1 VGISAK
7 KEEKLTYTLDLS
19 KALPVEVESAARDG
33 SKWKLQVKVPGIN
46 PVHAMSM
53 NFPLE
58 LADEIIGGETYYA
71 LLVEGQVRSDR
82 DGNPKLTGKTWDRW
96 YEVREWFGKERP
108 AQAATTGAANGSG
121 WSDEDLDSVRFADS
135 LRTAAIALAPSFTIA
150 REAEPHIPHVAET
163 IERLAAILHTAKAE
177 RAAMFAEAHPK
188 PDPVAEDP
196 SPDKVAPA
204 AAREPDAVIPAE
216 GLLPLRLRVPSGAD
230 LVKELAYFGL
240 AAQDADRLLKL
251 PVNEWRRLNP
261 TGRDGA
267 ATLAETWTAIAAA
280 RNREISAGVNPADDP
295 AQQEEIQW

>member
-1 VGISAK
+1 VGISAKK

-135 LRTAAIALAPSFTIA
+135 LRTAAIALAPGFTIA

-163 IERLAAILHTAKAE
+163 SERLAAILHTAKAE

-196 SPDKVAPA
+196 SPAKIAPA
-204 AAREPDAVIPAE
+204 AEESHEAAAPE
-216 GLLPLRLRVPSGAD
+216 GDLLPARLAIKDGAH
-230 LVKELAYFGL
+230 LVRELAHWGL
-240 AAQDADRLLKL
+240 GQQDADRLLGKPL
-251 PVNEWRRLNP
+251 LDWRTEPANRTSNGNP
-261 TGRDGA
+261 
-267 ATLAETWTAIAAA
+267 ATLTTTWAAIATA
-280 RNREISAGVNPADDP
+280 RNHELTRSDDV
-295 AQQEEIQW
+295 EDEDIQW